1 MLSPASTWGDVVYP
15 ANLGKL
21 FVKKCRGT
29 TMTTYSRG
37 GPEYTPKPDFAS
49 WLDAKGFPAEYHD
62 VFSWPRERVYAE
74 YDQLF
79 TRAEEIGE
87 QIKQSKEQFEALHNQ
102 RKEYMKDHE
111 IDMWSKLDQIKDAKH
126 LEMKEH
132 FFSEIA
138 TVNEAGRTLQRTRD
152 ADCSAIPFL
161 AGILEGIY
169 RDYTKICN
177 DERHTHNMASS
188 NSYDPIWKTIGPMRN
203 MFWSMY
209 PKIDA

>member
-1 MLSPASTWGDVVYP
+1 
-15 ANLGKL
+15 
-21 FVKKCRGT
+21 
-29 TMTTYSRG
+29 MTTYSRG

-49 WLDAKGFPAEYHD
+49 WLDAKGFPPEYQD
-62 VFSWPRERVYAE
+62 IFSWPRERVYAE

-102 RKEYMKDHE
+102 RKEYMKDHG
-111 IDMWSKLDQIKDAKH
+111 IDMWSKLDQIKDAEH

-177 DERHTHNMASS
+177 DERHTHNMTSS